1 MSTAWYQA
9 APGLSRE
16 PTPASHSGVN
26 ESHSLLSLTQQLL
39 PHHVLGCLL
48 PWFFFFFFCFL
59 WAGEFT
65 VNSPYD
71 TSIHLSLQDL
81 QLDSTSN
88 PTCLCVHIKCSKM
101 DPFHQGCFIYLGSG
115 HSSICPIASLMAYLH
130 LCGPTP
136 DPLFVHQDGQPL
148 SWVEPPHFLQSTL
161 SAAETPGSFSR
172 HSFRIGATSTAARQG
187 LPDHL
192 ITTMGHWSSNA
203 YQLYVR
209 IPVQSI
215 LEVMGRL
222 L

>member
-1 MSTAWYQA
+1 MSTAWYQVSL
-9 APGLSRE
+9 GLSRE

-26 ESHSLLSLTQQLL
+26 ESHSLLSLL
-39 PHHVLGCLL
+39 PNNYLHTMFWAACCLG
-48 PWFFFFFFCFL
+48 FFFFGFL

-65 VNSPYD
+65 VNSPFN

-88 PTCLCVHIKCSKM
+88 PTCLCVHNKCSKM
-101 DPFHQGCFIYLGSG
+101 DPFHQECFIYLGSG
-115 HSSICPIASLMAYLH
+115 HSSICSIASLMAYLP

-148 SWVEPPHFLQSTL
+148 SWVQLSLFLQSTL
-161 SAAETPGSFSR
+161 SAAGIPGSFSC

-187 LPDHL
+187 LPEHL
-192 ITTMGHWSSNA
+192 IKTMGHWSSNA

-209 IPVQSI
+209 IQCS
-215 LEVMGRL
+215 LFL
-222 L
+222 K